1 MFTGEISELDKP
13 VFFAG
18 AKALLFPSD
27 WPEPFGLVLIE
38 SLAAGTPVIALRRG
52 SVPEILEDG
61 VTGFICENVDEMVA
75 AVGRL
80 DQIDPDACRTASLE
94 FTGETM
100 CRRYVEAYEQVQ
112 HRRPPVLSHV

>member
-1 MFTGEISELDKP
+1 M
-13 VFFAG
+13 
-18 AKALLFPSD
+18 
-27 WPEPFGLVLIE
+27 LIE

-61 VTGFICENVDEMVA
+61 VTGFICEDVDEMVA

-80 DQIDPDACRTASLE
+80 DQIDPDACRAASHE

-112 HRRPPVLSHV
+112 HRRPPVLSRVCEGRRRPGVAAARARRRASFHVRRR